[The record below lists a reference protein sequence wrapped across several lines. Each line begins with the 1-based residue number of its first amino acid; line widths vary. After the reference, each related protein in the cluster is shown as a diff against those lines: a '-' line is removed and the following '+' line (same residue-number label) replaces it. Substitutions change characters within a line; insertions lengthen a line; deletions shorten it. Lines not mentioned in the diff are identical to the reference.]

1 VTVEVV
7 DEAGAVVP
15 NASLPIQFKVEGD
28 GELAAVE
35 NGNPGDMKS
44 FRTPQLTSFKG
55 RGLAI
60 IRPTGTSGEIKL
72 TAESA
77 GLASAAVILSAR

>member
-1 VTVEVV
+1 
-7 DEAGAVVP
+7 VP

-44 FRTPQLTSFKG
+44 FRAPQVTSFNG
-55 RGLAI
+55 RALI
-60 IRPTGTSGEIKL
+60 ILRSTGKAGEIKL
-72 TAESA
+72 AAESA
-77 GLASAAVILSAR
+77 GLGSALIRVAVK